1 MPNIKQFHVVVDVPE
16 YRAWGR
22 EGVDGESPYSR
33 SGPLISPAARRAV
46 VIEIDL
52 DALTKDLGLRAA
64 TNKSGKAV
72 EASGAV
78 RALLAK

>member
-1 MPNIKQFHVVVDVPE
+1 MPNIKSFHVVVDVPE
-16 YRAWGR
+16 VRSYDRFEADGSRLLLRA
-22 EGVDGESPYSR
+22 
-33 SGPLISPAARRAV
+33 AARKAV

-52 DALTKDLGLRAA
+52 DALTKSLGVRAA

-78 RALLAK
+78 RALLAR